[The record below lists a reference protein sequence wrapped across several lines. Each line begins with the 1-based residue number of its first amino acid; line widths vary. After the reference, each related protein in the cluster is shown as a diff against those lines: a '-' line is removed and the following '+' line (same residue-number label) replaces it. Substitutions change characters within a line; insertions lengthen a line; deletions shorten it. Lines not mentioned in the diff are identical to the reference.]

1 MPRIAR
7 VVAVGYP
14 HHITQRGNYKQR
26 IFSNDTDRQKYL
38 SFLKEESDQYDL
50 DNCHTR

>member
-14 HHITQRGNYKQR
+14 HRITHRGNYKQI
-26 IFSNDTDRQKYL
+26 IFEEERDYIQYAKLIKKYSQGNL
-38 SFLKEESDQYDL
+38 LPIVSYF
-50 DNCHTR
+50 